1 MCAIGFC
8 DHALTRE
15 RREPPEERLLF
26 RMAAQ
31 QRIGAEAAPGRVSH
45 EQRKH
50 DSEENVIP
58 RPLGRVAIKPEPQM
72 ERDERAAE

>member
-15 RREPPEERLLF
+15 RREPSEERPLF

-31 QRIGAEAAPGRVSH
+31 QRIGAEAAPGPVSH

-50 DSEENVIP
+50 DGEEHVVP
-58 RPLGRVAIKPEPQM
+58 RPLGRVTIKPEQQM
-72 ERDERAAE
+72 KRDERAAE